1 MKFDIMRC
9 HVLIGN
15 NLRIIYLHG
24 LDLLLVLDGS
34 LLAVDLA
41 QELRGAL
48 GLVRGLAV
56 DGPDLEDGLHH
67 LGLDDARHEL
77 HLALHRQL
85 PVLRL
90 LDVLAQSLECIL
102 GSQQRLKKLHDP
114 TSTTVEYDCSM

>member
-1 MKFDIMRC
+1 MKYDIMRC
-9 HVLIGN
+9 FVRIGN

-102 GSQQRLKKLHDP
+102 GSQQ
-114 TSTTVEYDCSM
+114 